1 MRIAAIKLATA
12 VAVVALATTACGATI
27 SDKYKVKNEPATV
40 EEVEGEEVWKVTLT
54 SQATTRLGIE
64 TANVWT
70 ASEGL
75 AVPSSAL
82 WLDTEGVFWVYMNP
96 EPNVYLRHAVDV
108 VDDDGERAL
117 ISAGPPDGT
126 VIVSV
131 GVPELFG
138 TEVGV
143 GK

>member
-1 MRIAAIKLATA
+1 MRSADLKLAAAAAVLALTA
-12 VAVVALATTACGATI
+12 TACGATI
-27 SDKYKVKNEPATV
+27 DDKYKVKNEPATV
-40 EEVEGEEVWKVTLT
+40 EEVEGLEVWKVTLT
-54 SQATTRLGIE
+54 PQATTRLGIE
-64 TANVWT
+64 TINVRTSSDW
-70 ASEGL
+70 L

-82 WLDTEGVFWVYMNP
+82 WLDTEGVFWVYTNP

-108 VDDDGERAL
+108 ADDDGQTAL
-117 ISAGPPDGT
+117 LTAGPATGT
-126 VIVSV
+126 TVVSV